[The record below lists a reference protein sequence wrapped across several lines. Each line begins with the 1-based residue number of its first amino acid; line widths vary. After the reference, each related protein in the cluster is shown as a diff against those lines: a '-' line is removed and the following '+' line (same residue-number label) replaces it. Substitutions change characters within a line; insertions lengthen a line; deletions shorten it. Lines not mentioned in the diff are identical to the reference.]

1 MFSPDGRWLAY
12 SSDESGQQQV
22 YVRAFPG
29 AGSLQQIS
37 NDGGAFPSW
46 SRTGPELLFR
56 DPNTQQIMA
65 VSYTA
70 TGDVFRA
77 GKPRVWA
84 PGRSLARARLR
95 PYALHPDGSR
105 VAVVGQGD
113 SQRADRTDRVV
124 FVFNFLDELRRLAPP
139 SK

>member
-1 MFSPDGRWLAY
+1 MFSPDGRWIAY

-37 NDGGAFPSW
+37 NDGGALPSW
-46 SRTGPELLFR
+46 SLTRPELLFR

-65 VSYTA
+65 VSYNA

-77 GKPRVWA
+77 DKPRVWSK
-84 PGRSLARARLR
+84 GLSLSRPRLR
-95 PYALHPDGSR
+95 SYALHPDGKR
-105 VAVVGQGD
+105 VAVASPQD
-113 SQRADRTDRVV
+113 SQSATRLDRVV
-124 FVFNFLDELRRLAPP
+124 FVFNFFDELRRLAPA